1 MALPAFTSY
10 SVGTGQPIYGGRWPG
25 GRLTSDVA
33 LSDVL
38 PAGTFEAALSV
49 FMGDVV
55 LDAVAPSGTMDDGLP
70 LWIPSTAWQWASITG
85 TRWSDYIKD
94 DGTGLAPQVTAGD
107 PGVSK
112 TYGAVWD
119 YSGPCYS
126 KDRHEFWM
134 FGGGHAGTTINILT
148 RWNLNTDSPS
158 VSMACAP
165 SSEATRYAQALTNY
179 TTYLANGPYF
189 SDGKPYSPHSY
200 YNNVFLDG
208 IGEFLSFGIAGI
220 ATSVDGSTM
229 GGTTANF
236 LTIAAFPASGSDWRA
251 SDYYTDITSDTGAD
265 RGPRVVSADGLSVY
279 YWADSGGLR
288 KWRQPT
294 DTHSTIGGTG
304 TKPPNPG
311 PCCNN
316 GSDVSLHVERDS
328 TSGWNVKTC
337 DLSTGTQTTVTVS
350 GYSIGTGLQCY
361 GVEYVASTDTYITVW
376 VDSTSYNGTAS
387 ITLILVVE
395 LALTSSS
402 AATATLKTMTGT
414 APTKCGSYCG
424 MGFDPTFGVVLL
436 AMDETTPIHCF
447 KVA

>member
-1 MALPAFTSY
+1 R
-10 SVGTGQPIYGGRWPG
+10 GQIFGGGRRARGVYDGTPAW
-25 GRLTSDVA
+25 
-33 LSDVL
+33 L
-38 PAGTFEAALSV
+38 PT
-49 FMGDVV
+49 
-55 LDAVAPSGTMDDGLP
+55 
-70 LWIPSTAWQWASITG
+70 TAWQWASITG
-85 TRWSDYIKD
+85 TRWTDYIKD
-94 DGTGLAPQVTAGD
+94 NGTGLAPQVTAND

-126 KDRHEFWM
+126 KARHEFWM

-158 VSMACAP
+158 VSMMCAP
-165 SSEATRYAQALTNY
+165 SSESVRRTQALDNY
-179 TTYLANGPYF
+179 TTYIANGPCF

-200 YNNVFLDG
+200 YNNLYLDG
-208 IGEFLSFGIAGI
+208 VDQFMSFVIDGI
-220 ATSVDGSTM
+220 ATSADGSTM
-229 GGTTANF
+229 GGVTASF
-236 LTIAAFPASGSDWRA
+236 YTIAAFGRNDSTWLPANT
-251 SDYYTDITSDTGAD
+251 YTDVVSSPAGAN
-265 RGPRVVSADGLSVY
+265 RGPRPISADGLSVY

-288 KWRQPT
+288 KWHQPT
-294 DTHSTIGGTG
+294 DTHSVIGGTG

-316 GSDVSLHVERDS
+316 GSDVSLHIERDS
-328 TSGWNVKTC
+328 TAGWNVKTC
-337 DLSTGTQTTVTVS
+337 DLSTGTQTTVTVG

-361 GVEYVASTDTYITVW
+361 GVEYVSATDTYITVW

-387 ITLILVVE
+387 ITSILVVE
-395 LALTSSS
+395 LELTSAS

-424 MGFDPTFGVVLL
+424 MGYDPTFGVVLL